1 MARIIIILMV
11 LGYFGLTQP
20 AGNQP
25 AGIDDT
31 PISELLAELGDHA
44 SDSHNPN
51 LGIPNTSAEAGES
64 IVLNGYGIKAN
75 GKKGNRVSKHFEC
88 IACHNIVR
96 EDPDLLAADP
106 EARLRYAAE
115 HRIPFLQGTTFY
127 GISNRTS
134 FYNGDYEKKYGSLVD
149 RARSNIREAIQVCAT
164 ECSQGRRLK
173 DWEVESILAYF
184 QTIQI
189 KLGDLDLT
197 ENEKGIVTKALST
210 RSGRDPAVALI
221 KSKYLDHSPAHFADP
236 PADRK
241 KGNQL
246 EGDPANGKL
255 IYDLSCMHC
264 HANKRYSFFA
274 LDNQKMTFRFLA
286 HHFPKYTKHSIY
298 QVGRYG
304 TSPLMLK
311 RAYMPNYPIE
321 KMSRQQ
327 MEDLRAYIETR
338 ASD

>member
-1 MARIIIILMV
+1 MARLIFVLII
-11 LGYFGLTQP
+11 LGYFGLTSPGRQL
-20 AGNQP
+20 AG
-25 AGIDDT
+25 
-31 PISELLAELGDHA
+31 PIGQMPVGELLAELGDH
-44 SDSHNPN
+44 SLDSHAPDHSVRNA
-51 LGIPNTSAEAGES
+51 SAEAGKS
-64 IVLNGYGIKAN
+64 IVFNGYGIKAN
-75 GKKGNRVSKHFEC
+75 GKKGKRVSRHFEC
-88 IACHNIVR
+88 IACHNVVR
-96 EDPDLLAADP
+96 EDPNLLDPDP
-106 EARLRYAAE
+106 EARLTYASE
-115 HRIPFLQGTTFY
+115 HQIPFLQGTTFY

-134 FYNGDYEKKYGSLVD
+134 FYNGDYEKKYGELVD
-149 RARSNIREAIQVCAT
+149 QARHNIREAIQVCAT

-184 QTIQI
+184 QTIQL
-189 KLGDLDLT
+189 KFGDLEVSDQDRAV
-197 ENEKGIVTKALST
+197 VTNALSGQ
-210 RSGRDPAVALI
+210 SGRDEAVSLI
-221 KSKYLDHSPAHFADP
+221 KSKYLDHSPAHFVDP

-241 KGNQL
+241 TGNQL

-264 HANKRYSFFA
+264 HENKRYSFFV

-286 HHFPKYTKHSIY
+286 HHFPKFTKHSIY

-327 MEDLRAYIETR
+327 MEDLRAYIE
-338 ASD
+338 AQAQG